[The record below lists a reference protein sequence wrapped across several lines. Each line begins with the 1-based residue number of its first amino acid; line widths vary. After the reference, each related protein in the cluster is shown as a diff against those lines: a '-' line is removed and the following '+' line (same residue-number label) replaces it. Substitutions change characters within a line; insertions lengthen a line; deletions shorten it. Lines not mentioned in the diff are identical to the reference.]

1 MLIMTECVGRIIER
15 IDSSTLCCYPEESF
29 RIREEIAD
37 AAHVILMKC
46 QSESLRIQGSDS
58 IVLEAHINPARP
70 SSHDH
75 GSGLGYA
82 QGGEID
88 LDLLS
93 GLHVQGYEMVCAG
106 KIEDT
111 ILLFECYD
119 VRIT

>member
-1 MLIMTECVGRIIER
+1 
-15 IDSSTLCCYPEESF
+15 
-29 RIREEIAD
+29 
-37 AAHVILMKC
+37 MKG

-70 SSHDH
+70 SGHDH
-75 GSGLGYA
+75 GSGLRYA
-82 QGGEID
+82 QRGEID

-106 KIEDT
+106 EVDYSMPF
-111 ILLFECYD
+111 FECND